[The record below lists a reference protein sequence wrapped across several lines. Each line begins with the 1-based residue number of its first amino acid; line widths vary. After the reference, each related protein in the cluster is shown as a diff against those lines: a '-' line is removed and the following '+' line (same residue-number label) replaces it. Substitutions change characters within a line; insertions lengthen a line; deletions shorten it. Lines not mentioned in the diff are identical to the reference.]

1 MSSNS
6 ILSELEKMIADL
18 ERSYNRFNEHPSRL
32 EIDLI
37 KEKLRTIYD
46 LVSEV
51 EPGGEEKREKREE
64 KREKREEKR
73 EKREEKREIVEDA
86 VEEVMEEPEPVIE
99 KPLEVEDP
107 KDNGVTLAEKFMA
120 GDDRTVAAKITKSVI
135 QDLKTAIRLNDKF
148 VFIKELFNNNVL
160 EYNEAVDQLNIAGSK
175 DKAEI
180 KLLALKEKYQWTV
193 DTEPFLR
200 FTEYIDKKYS

>member
-18 ERSYNRFNEHPSRL
+18 ERSYNRFNENPSRL

-37 KEKLRTIYD
+37 KEKLRELYD
-46 LVSEV
+46 LMCKV
-51 EPGGEEKREKREE
+51 EPGEVENAEVKSQNA
-64 KREKREEKR
+64 
-73 EKREEKREIVEDA
+73 EIETQKE
-86 VEEVMEEPEPVIE
+86 EEVGLKE
-99 KPLEVEDP
+99 
-107 KDNGVTLAEKFMA
+107 NGVTLAEKFMA
-120 GDDRTVAAKITKSVI
+120 GDDRTVAAKITKTVI